1 MSDKIMHKNKIQLL
15 RILFAVFAVAL
26 IISFFHY
33 HKNFEI
39 NEKSCA
45 ICSFLT
51 MLMAAAVTW
60 FVFLMISTARPLIV
74 LEVFLKPVLVFM
86 SFCALRAPPQF
97 HHIDSGTVSF

>member
-1 MSDKIMHKNKIQLL
+1 MRENLRFNNNFRLL
-15 RILFAVFAVAL
+15 RIMFAIFAIALVF
-26 IISFFHY
+26 SFFHY
-33 HKNFEI
+33 HKNFEV
-39 NEKSCA
+39 NEKYCS
-45 ICSFLT
+45 ICSFSM
-51 MLMAAAVTW
+51 MLMAAALVW

>member
-1 MSDKIMHKNKIQLL
+1 MSDKIIHKNQIQLL
-15 RILFAVFAVAL
+15 RILFAIFAVAL
-26 IISFFHY
+26 VISFFHY

-60 FVFLMISTARPLIV
+60 FVFLIISPACPLATFEAVIKTIPI
-74 LEVFLKPVLVFM
+74 FLP
-86 SFCALRAPPQF
+86 FCALRAPPENEY
-97 HHIDSGTVSF
+97 IDPVLVF